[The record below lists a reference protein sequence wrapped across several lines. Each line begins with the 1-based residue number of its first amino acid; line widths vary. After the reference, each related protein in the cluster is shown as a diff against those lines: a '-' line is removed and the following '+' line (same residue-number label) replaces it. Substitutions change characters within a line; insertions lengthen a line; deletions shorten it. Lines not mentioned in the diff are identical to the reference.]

1 MSWKLYIIVEDT
13 LETFLFDTEDE
24 ATVYKDSRLD
34 LSLIHTIIEE
44 VS

>member
-13 LETFLFDTEDE
+13 LEIQVFDTEEE

-34 LSLIHTIIEE
+34 LDLIHTFIKEE
-44 VS
+44 A